1 MLLAP
6 GSWREVSMDFGSP
19 QIYAHVVVALMAL
32 TLPGTA
38 LYLAVRRIFKNQAG
52 PNPIYALS
60 VGAGLS
66 VAFWPLLL
74 FYLTL
79 LGLGIAAFLLWIV
92 LVAAAIYVAY
102 YFRAQRRQSAQTT
115 SSEAIR
121 RERLLAGL
129 TLGML
134 VLMSLAF
141 RLGDIQGLTVPMFG
155 DSLHHTMVTD
165 LILRSGRVPA
175 NYLPYVPTNT
185 FTYHFGFHTLA
196 AVFGQLTGSGAPYA
210 VLLVGQVLNV
220 LALPVAYAL
229 NRRLFASRAA
239 GLGAALLTGFVSIMP
254 AYYVNWGR
262 YTQLAGH
269 VLLLVALV
277 FTVRLMSR
285 ERKRSDFALV
295 AVCVAGL
302 VVVHYRILIFFG
314 LFGLALGAWQLF
326 TGWRDVRGLLIVWSR
341 GIAAV
346 LVGLAATLPWLANL
360 STNYFPIL
368 TVRLG
373 TVSTE
378 YLAEYNDPGSIVIFA
393 GRVLPALALV
403 GLALALAGFLRR
415 KAGKL
420 APTGPSLTPNAASVV
435 IALWTALLVGSLWVV
450 PGAIGGYTVAITL
463 YIPLAALGGYAIGR
477 ACEWLGAK
485 LRRPEGLVAVG
496 LLGAAPILAIAL
508 GPWHLIDPGSSQY
521 VHPADHAAFDWIE
534 TNVPQDAKFL
544 ISSEFTYQGRGVTA
558 SDAGMWLPLLTGRL
572 VSLPALSAWVE
583 RPIEPD
589 FFTDTRKL
597 AAYTQPHSDTSDRST
612 QALLVSKG
620 IIPQARTLTDP
631 ETLVLMRKLGVTHV
645 YSGAKAGK
653 SNPRLDI
660 ESMQRD
666 TAHYRLLYFEGGVY
680 IFEVVYG
687 P

>member
-1 MLLAP
+1 
-6 GSWREVSMDFGSP
+6 MDFGSP
-19 QIYAHVVVALMAL
+19 QFYAHVVVALMAL

-38 LYLAVRRIFKNQAG
+38 LYLAVRRIFKSQASL
-52 PNPIYALS
+52 NPIYALW

-79 LGLGIAAFLLWIV
+79 VGLGIAPFLLWIV
-92 LVAAAIYVAY
+92 LLAAAIYVAY
-102 YFRAQRRQSAQTT
+102 YFWAQRRQLAQAPYT
-115 SSEAIR
+115 EAVG
-121 RERLLAGL
+121 RERLLAGI

-175 NYLPYVPTNT
+175 NYIPYVPTGT

-277 FTVRLMSR
+277 FTVRLMSSDW
-285 ERKRSDFALV
+285 KRSDFAL
-295 AVCVAGL
+295 AAICVAGL

-314 LFGLALGAWQLF
+314 LFGLALGAWQLL
-326 TGWRDVRGLLIVWSR
+326 TGWRDLRGLLVVWGR

-360 STNYFPIL
+360 FTNYFPL
-368 TVRLG
+368 LATRLG

-378 YLAEYNDPGSIVIFA
+378 YLAEYNDPSSIAIFV

-403 GLALALAGFLRR
+403 GLALALVSLLRR

-420 APTGPSLTPNAASVV
+420 AATGTSLTPDAAVV
-435 IALWTALLVGSLWVV
+435 ISLWTALLVASLWVV

-477 ACEWLGAK
+477 GCEWLSARLK
-485 LRRPEGLVAVG
+485 KPVGLVAVG
-496 LLGAAPILAIAL
+496 LLGAAPILAFAL

-521 VHPADHAAFDWIE
+521 VHPADQAAFDWIE

-583 RPIEPD
+583 RPIESD

-597 AAYTQPHSDTSDRST
+597 AAYTQPQSATLTLSDRST
-612 QALLVSKG
+612 QALLVSRG
-620 IIPQARTLTDP
+620 IIPQARTLADP
-631 ETLVLMRKLGVTHV
+631 ETLTLMRKLGVTHV
-645 YSGAKAGK
+645 YSGARAGK

-660 ESMQRD
+660 EAMQRD
-666 TAHYRLLYFEGGVY
+666 TAHYRLLYSEGGVY
-680 IFEVVYG
+680 VFEVIYG
-687 P
+687 Q

>member
-1 MLLAP
+1 
-6 GSWREVSMDFGSP
+6 MDFGSP

-38 LYLAVRRIFKNQAG
+38 LYLAVRRIFKSQASQ
-52 PNPIYALS
+52 NPIYALS

-79 LGLGIAAFLLWIV
+79 VGLGIAPFLLWIV
-92 LVAAAIYVAY
+92 LLAAAIYVAY
-102 YFRAQRRQSAQTT
+102 YFWAQRRQPAQAT
-115 SSEAIR
+115 SSEAIG
-121 RERLLAGL
+121 RERLLVGL
-129 TLGML
+129 TLGGL

-175 NYLPYVPTNT
+175 NYLPYVPTGT

-269 VLLLVALV
+269 ILLLGALI
-277 FTVRLMSR
+277 FTVRLMSS
-285 ERKRSDFALV
+285 EWKRSDFAL
-295 AVCVAGL
+295 AAICVAGL

-314 LFGLALGAWQLF
+314 LFGLALGAWQLL
-326 TGWRDVRGLLIVWSR
+326 TGWRDLRGLLVVWGR

-346 LVGLAATLPWLANL
+346 LVGLAATLPWLINL
-360 STNYFPIL
+360 FTNYFPLL
-368 TVRLG
+368 TARLG
-373 TVSTE
+373 TVTTE
-378 YLAEYNDPGSIVIFA
+378 YLAEYNDPGSIAIFA
-393 GRVLPALALV
+393 GRVLPALALI
-403 GLALALAGFLRR
+403 GLALALAGFFRG

-420 APTGPSLTPNAASVV
+420 ALTGPSLTPNAAAVV
-435 IALWTALLVGSLWVV
+435 ISLWTALLIASLWVV

-463 YIPLAALGGYAIGR
+463 YLPLAALGGYAIGR
-477 ACEWLGAK
+477 VCEWLAAR
-485 LRRPEGLVAVG
+485 LRKPAGLVAVG
-496 LLGAAPILAIAL
+496 LLGAAPILAFAL
-508 GPWHLIDPGSSQY
+508 GPWHLIDPGGSQY
-521 VHPADHAAFDWIE
+521 VHPADQAAFDWIE
-534 TNVPQDAKFL
+534 KSVPQDAKFL

-558 SDAGMWLPLLTGRL
+558 SDAGMWLPLLTGRR

-583 RPIEPD
+583 HPIEPE

-597 AAYTQPHSDTSDRST
+597 AAYTQPLSDTLTLSDRST
-612 QALLVSKG
+612 QALLVSRG

-631 ETLVLMRKLGVTHV
+631 ETLSLMRELGVTHV
-645 YSGAKAGK
+645 YSGARAGK
-653 SNPRLDI
+653 SKPRLDI

-680 IFEVVYG
+680 LFEVIYG
-687 P
+687 Q